1 MGTRSSIG
9 RVMSNGKIAY
19 VECRFDGYLSH
30 VGVLLAKHYNTLDKA
45 LELLLGGDIVS
56 LREDLEHTERES
68 SLGYDNLEDRVECEV
83 KEADWIGDYLLNA
96 NGEYKY
102 LFDKGRWYVVYGLCE
117 SDCDTPLRRPL
128 PLAKA
133 IEIWLM

>member
-9 RVMSNGKIAY
+9 CVMSNGKIAY

-30 VGVLLAKHYNTLDKA
+30 VGLLLEKHYNALDKV

-68 SLGYDNLEDRVECEV
+68 SLGYDNLEDRIECEV
-83 KEADWIGDYLLNA
+83 KEADWIGDYLLKGE
-96 NGEYKY
+96 GEYKY
-102 LFDKGRWYVVYGLCE
+102 LFDKGRWYVVSGLYHN
-117 SDCDTPLRRPL
+117 DGTTPIQRPI
-128 PLAKA
+128 PIAKA
-133 IEIWLM
+133 IEIGFW

>member
-1 MGTRSSIG
+1 MATSASIG
-9 RVMSNGKIAY
+9 CKMPNGRIFY
-19 VECRFDGYLSH
+19 VNCRYDGDLKH
-30 VGVLLAKHYNTLDKA
+30 VGVLLVEKYNDLAKA
-45 LELLLGGDIVS
+45 LELLLGGDIES
-56 LREDLEHTERES
+56 LRADLESTIRERP
-68 SLGYDNLEDRVECEV
+68 LGNDEIEDCEV
-83 KEADWIGDYLLNA
+83 KEAYWIGDYLLNA

-117 SDCDTPLRRPL
+117 NDCVTPLRRPL